1 MADVAVEAGD
11 AAEEPDDAV
20 DEATVELPT
29 ELLAGGEPETPHPVT
44 GLLPGSASNTP
55 WMFLLI
61 ASGILQDVLASL
73 IPPIRPGH
81 LSIPESPASQLSM
94 IC

>member
-11 AAEEPDDAV
+11 AAEEPAV
-20 DEATVELPT
+20 DGATLELPT
-29 ELLAGGEPETPHPVT
+29 EFSAGGEPETPHPVT

-55 WMFLLI
+55 WIFSLI
-61 ASGILQDVLASL
+61 ASGMLQEVLGSL
-73 IPPIRPGH
+73 TPPIRPGH